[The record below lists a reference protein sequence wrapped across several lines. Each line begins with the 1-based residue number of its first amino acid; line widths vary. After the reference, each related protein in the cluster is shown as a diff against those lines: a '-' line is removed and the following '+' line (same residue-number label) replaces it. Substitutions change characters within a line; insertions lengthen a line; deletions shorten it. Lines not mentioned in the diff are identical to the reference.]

1 MALHVAQREK
11 MSDFEREEFEQEKT
25 VVQMQLEHAQKLK
38 NMDYEVSKIEA
49 RWTVLFKLPSII
61 LSLPVKLLLAIGY
74 IVSMITKHPDEK
86 FWDNIWKN

>member
-49 RWTVLFKLPSII
+49 RWTVLFKLPAMIFA
-61 LSLPVKLLLAIGY
+61 LPLKLLAIIPLCIIY
-74 IVSMITKHPDEK
+74 IKGNEPSENFWK
-86 FWDNIWKN
+86 FIK